1 MMREK
6 TITGGFAAALLL
18 LTLLLAPAAMAQ
30 DTAEQPAAVTVEP
43 GLLERLGVDIK
54 PSAKL
59 SVEELQA
66 RIDKLTAALKQGEL
80 TDDSKKQLRAQLK
93 ADRKELKQRQ
103 AAAAAQPAEGAAEQ
117 PASTPTP
124 AAEATEK
131 PAATVVE
138 EPAATVV
145 KQPAQTT
152 EETAPQ
158 AAEPPAKPTTEQ
170 PQEQTA
176 EQPAATAEQPT
187 AAAGKQPAVPAV
199 EEKPVATP
207 AAPAAET
214 TAEQPAA
221 ADQPAAQAATSQPA
235 ATPNVDAPPKVSP
248 AAETKAAALLA
259 DKTPAESLSD
269 EMLKARVEQYRDLLG
284 EAELSRKTAKALR
297 QRLKVDRET
306 LRARVAAQEAVQA
319 KAQAAAAQQQQEQQ
333 VQPTPEQTQQT
344 QTQKTQPATTQD
356 QQSKKQ
362 EQQATAAQPA
372 VTAAP
377 QKAPLEIAPL
387 LPMVIAPTSQE
398 IPLIL
403 EDRRP
408 AQALADDEL
417 NRRILAA
424 RGALQDEQDFSQ
436 EDLTLFDRQVRT
448 DRMELNNRLLADRN
462 QRAGIY
468 EQYERANDLDV
479 DINTE
484 PDLGGPQA
492 PNSIFAAEVDD
503 EEMWD
508 QLVAA
513 PIEPIKRRYSRHA
526 VVEEPE
532 FVMNLPEVR
541 EAMPSIELDTIT
553 FGFNEAFV
561 REEEIFDLDRIARMI
576 ERVVAAH
583 PDELFMIEGHTDAVG
598 SDTYNL
604 RLSRQRAQAV
614 KEALTRYYVIAPE
627 NLATVGLG
635 ERYLKIWTPEAE
647 EENRRV
653 TVRRVTPLVTGY
665 EMEE

>member
-1 MMREK
+1 MMRAK
-6 TITGGFAAALLL
+6 TITGVFGAALL
-18 LTLLLAPAAMAQ
+18 LTLLLAPTAMAQ

-43 GLLERLGVDIK
+43 GLLERLGVNSK
-54 PSAKL
+54 PTVELSA
-59 SVEELQA
+59 EELQA
-66 RIDKLTAALKQGEL
+66 RIDKLTAVLKQAEL
-80 TDDSKKQLRAQLK
+80 TDDAKKQLRAQLK
-93 ADRKELKQRQ
+93 FDRKELKQRQ
-103 AAAAAQPAEGAAEQ
+103 AATAAAPAEQ
-117 PASTPTP
+117 PASAEKP
-124 AAEATEK
+124 AAEAT
-131 PAATVVE
+131 E

-145 KQPAQTT
+145 EQPAQTT
-152 EETAPQ
+152 KETAMEPAEP
-158 AAEPPAKPTTEQ
+158 AAESTTVP

-176 EQPAATAEQPT
+176 KQPAATAEQPT
-187 AAAGKQPAVPAV
+187 EAARQQTAAPAV
-199 EEKPVATP
+199 EEQP
-207 AAPAAET
+207 AAPAAEQPTAPAAET

-221 ADQPAAQAATSQPA
+221 ADQPATEAATSQPA
-235 ATPNVDAPPKVSP
+235 ATPDVDAPPKVSP
-248 AAETKAAALLA
+248 EAETKAAALLA

-269 EMLKARVEQYRDLLG
+269 AALKARVEQYRDLLG
-284 EAELSRKTAKALR
+284 EAELSRRTAKALR
-297 QRLKVDRET
+297 QRLKADREA
-306 LRARVAAQEAVQA
+306 LRTRVAAQEAAQT

-333 VQPTPEQTQQT
+333 VQPTREQTQRT
-344 QTQKTQPATTQD
+344 QTQETQPATTQD

-377 QKAPLEIAPL
+377 QNAPLEIAPL
-387 LPMVIAPTSQE
+387 LPMVIAPTAQE

-408 AQALADDEL
+408 ARALADDEL

-424 RGALQDEQDFSQ
+424 RRALQDEQDYSQ
-436 EDLTLFDRQVRT
+436 EDLTLFDRQVRG
-448 DRMELNNRLLADRN
+448 DRMELNNRLLANRN
-462 QRAGIY
+462 QRADIYKQY
-468 EQYERANDLDV
+468 EQADNLDIE
-479 DINTE
+479 INTE
-484 PDLGGPQA
+484 PVPGEPQA

-513 PIEPIKRRYSRHA
+513 PIEPIKRRYSRHD

-583 PDELFMIEGHTDAVG
+583 PDEIFMIEGHTDAVG
-598 SDTYNL
+598 SDAYNL
-604 RLSRQRAQAV
+604 KLSHQRAQAV
-614 KEALTRYYVIAPE
+614 KAALTRYYVITAE

-653 TVRRVTPLVTGY
+653 TVRRVTPLVQGY
-665 EMEE
+665 EGAE

>member
-1 MMREK
+1 MMRAK
-6 TITGGFAAALLL
+6 TITGVFGAALL
-18 LTLLLAPAAMAQ
+18 LTLLLAPTAMAQ

-43 GLLERLGVDIK
+43 GLLERLGVNSK
-54 PSAKL
+54 PTAELSA
-59 SVEELQA
+59 EELQA
-66 RIDKLTAALKQGEL
+66 RIDKLTAVLKQAEL
-80 TDDSKKQLRAQLK
+80 TDDAKKQLRAQLK
-93 ADRKELKQRQ
+93 FDRKELKQRQ
-103 AAAAAQPAEGAAEQ
+103 AATAAAPAEQ
-117 PASTPTP
+117 PASAGKP
-124 AAEATEK
+124 AAEATEE
-131 PAATVVE
+131 PAAPVVE

-145 KQPAQTT
+145 EQPAQTT
-152 EETAPQ
+152 KETAMEPAEP
-158 AAEPPAKPTTEQ
+158 AAESTTVP

-176 EQPAATAEQPT
+176 KQPAATAEQPT
-187 AAAGKQPAVPAV
+187 EAARQQTAAPAV
-199 EEKPVATP
+199 EEQP
-207 AAPAAET
+207 AAPAAEQPTAPAAET
-214 TAEQPAA
+214 TAEQPGA
-221 ADQPAAQAATSQPA
+221 ADQPATEAAPSQPA
-235 ATPNVDAPPKVSP
+235 ATPDVDAPPKVSP
-248 AAETKAAALLA
+248 EAETKAAALLA

-269 EMLKARVEQYRDLLG
+269 EALKARVEQYRDLLG

-297 QRLKVDRET
+297 QRLKADREA
-306 LRARVAAQEAVQA
+306 LRARVAAQEAA

-333 VQPTPEQTQQT
+333 VQPTTEQAQQT
-344 QTQKTQPATTQD
+344 QTQEMQPATTQD

-377 QKAPLEIAPL
+377 QNAPLEIAPL
-387 LPMVIAPTSQE
+387 LPMVIAPTAHE

-408 AQALADDEL
+408 ARALADDEL

-424 RGALQDEQDFSQ
+424 RRALQDEQDYSQ
-436 EDLTLFDRQVRT
+436 EDLTLFDRQVRG
-448 DRMELNNRLLADRN
+448 DRMELNNRLLANRN

-468 EQYERANDLDV
+468 KQYGQADNLDIE
-479 DINTE
+479 INTE
-484 PDLGGPQA
+484 PELGEPQA

-513 PIEPIKRRYSRHA
+513 PLEPIKRRYSRHD

-583 PDELFMIEGHTDAVG
+583 PDEIFMIEGHTDAVG
-598 SDTYNL
+598 SDAYNL
-604 RLSRQRAQAV
+604 KLSRQRAQAV
-614 KEALTRYYVIAPE
+614 KAALTRYYVITPE

-653 TVRRVTPLVTGY
+653 TVRRVTPLVQGY
-665 EMEE
+665 EGAE

>member
-1 MMREK
+1 MMRAK
-6 TITGGFAAALLL
+6 TITGVFGAVLL
-18 LTLLLAPAAMAQ
+18 LTLLLAPTAMAQ
-30 DTAEQPAAVTVEP
+30 DTAEQPAAVTVKP
-43 GLLERLGVDIK
+43 GLLERLGVNSK
-54 PSAKL
+54 PTAELSA
-59 SVEELQA
+59 EELQA
-66 RIDKLTAALKQGEL
+66 RIDKLTAVLKQAEL
-80 TDDSKKQLRAQLK
+80 TDDAKKQLRAQLK
-93 ADRKELKQRQ
+93 FDRKELKQRQ
-103 AAAAAQPAEGAAEQ
+103 AATAAAPAEQ
-117 PASTPTP
+117 PASAGKP
-124 AAEATEK
+124 AAEATEE
-131 PAATVVE
+131 PAAPVVE

-145 KQPAQTT
+145 EQPAQTT
-152 EETAPQ
+152 KETAMEPAGP
-158 AAEPPAKPTTEQ
+158 AAESTTVP

-176 EQPAATAEQPT
+176 KQPAATAEQPT
-187 AAAGKQPAVPAV
+187 EAARQQTAAPAV
-199 EEKPVATP
+199 EEQP
-207 AAPAAET
+207 AAPAAEQPTAPAAET

-221 ADQPAAQAATSQPA
+221 AGQPATEAATSQPA
-235 ATPNVDAPPKVSP
+235 STPDVDAPPKVSP
-248 AAETKAAALLA
+248 EAETKAAALLA

-269 EMLKARVEQYRDLLG
+269 EALKARVEQYRDLLG

-297 QRLKVDRET
+297 QRLKADREA
-306 LRARVAAQEAVQA
+306 LRARVAAQEAAQT
-319 KAQAAAAQQQQEQQ
+319 KAQADAAQQQQEQQ
-333 VQPTPEQTQQT
+333 VQPTPEQPQQT
-344 QTQKTQPATTQD
+344 QTQETRPATTQN

-362 EQQATAAQPA
+362 EQQATAVQPA

-377 QKAPLEIAPL
+377 QNAPLEIAPL
-387 LPMVIAPTSQE
+387 LPMVIAPTAQE

-408 AQALADDEL
+408 AQSLADDEL

-424 RGALQDEQDFSQ
+424 RDALQDEQDYSQ
-436 EDLTLFDRQVRT
+436 ENLTLFDRQVRG
-448 DRMELNNRLLADRN
+448 DRMELNNRLLANRN

-468 EQYERANDLDV
+468 KQYEQADDLDIE
-479 DINTE
+479 INTE
-484 PDLGGPQA
+484 PVPGEPQT

-503 EEMWD
+503 EQMWD

-513 PIEPIKRRYSRHA
+513 PLEPIKRRYSRHD

-532 FVMNLPEVR
+532 LVMNLPEVR

-583 PDELFMIEGHTDAVG
+583 PDEIFMIEGHTDAVG
-598 SDTYNL
+598 SDAYNL
-604 RLSRQRAQAV
+604 KLSRQRAQAV
-614 KEALTRYYVIAPE
+614 KAALTHYYVITPE

-653 TVRRVTPLVTGY
+653 TVRRVTPLVQGY
-665 EMEE
+665 EGVE